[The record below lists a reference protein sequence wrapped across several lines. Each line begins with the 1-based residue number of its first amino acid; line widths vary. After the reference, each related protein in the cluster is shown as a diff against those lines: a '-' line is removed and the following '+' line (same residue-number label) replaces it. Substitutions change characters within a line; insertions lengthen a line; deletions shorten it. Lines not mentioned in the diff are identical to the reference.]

1 MHCAHISN
9 GLRLTFKVKQ
19 KKNYNCLHT
28 RTLWMSWNEIW
39 LLCWSN
45 HPFYLHDKLTR
56 NGWSL
61 DFEFES
67 IDRTDISLGAS
78 SPAKI
83 PLQLIAIDIQNTLNR
98 ICIFCVCLLN
108 VFFYFYLQ
116 NYGKVNGSIVGF
128 SEIMSFVLQMIL
140 TFSSIWLESLDFMLR
155 FIVEKYQLY
164 PLGTIVTMIKIDK
177 WAATNNVMRSLQL
190 LH

>member
-1 MHCAHISN
+1 M
-9 GLRLTFKVKQ
+9 F
-19 KKNYNCLHT
+19 
-28 RTLWMSWNEIW
+28 
-39 LLCWSN
+39 
-45 HPFYLHDKLTR
+45 
-56 NGWSL
+56 
-61 DFEFES
+61 
-67 IDRTDISLGAS
+67 
-78 SPAKI
+78 
-83 PLQLIAIDIQNTLNR
+83 
-98 ICIFCVCLLN
+98 
-108 VFFYFYLQ
+108 FFYFYLQ

>member
-1 MHCAHISN
+1 M
-9 GLRLTFKVKQ
+9 F
-19 KKNYNCLHT
+19 
-28 RTLWMSWNEIW
+28 
-39 LLCWSN
+39 
-45 HPFYLHDKLTR
+45 
-56 NGWSL
+56 
-61 DFEFES
+61 
-67 IDRTDISLGAS
+67 
-78 SPAKI
+78 
-83 PLQLIAIDIQNTLNR
+83 
-98 ICIFCVCLLN
+98 
-108 VFFYFYLQ
+108 FFYFYLQ
-116 NYGKVNGSIVGF
+116 NYDKVNGSIVGF